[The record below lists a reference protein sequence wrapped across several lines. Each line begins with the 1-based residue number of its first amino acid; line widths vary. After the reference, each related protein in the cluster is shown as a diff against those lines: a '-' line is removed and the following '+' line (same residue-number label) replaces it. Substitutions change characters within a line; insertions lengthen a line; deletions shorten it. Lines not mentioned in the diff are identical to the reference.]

1 MKKIYIAALVVLTTA
16 ALNSCVQEKSFK
28 DVKIGENDIVF
39 SMQGSATTRSAEVT
53 PVQRGVKLELE
64 ATGSGDRFYLSETIE
79 DLNYVSAAT
88 RGTPVYTENVG
99 KMHEN
104 LGVYIKNGNNVV
116 LNTTTGFYAM
126 DEEMVGGG
134 WRYQGEFDGWPD
146 SDQTPLDFYLW
157 LPADTSG
164 LGFKNFTPGKTNNNL
179 SFSFSYTSPTT
190 AADQQD
196 IIFAARPIS
205 KSDADANRVNGVP
218 VLFNHALT
226 AVKFAIENYD
236 TENQITIKSVSFSG
250 LVGSATCTVTP
261 AVENNYRDKTTEEY
275 SSANHNVVNWVIPE
289 DADRST
295 TYSSGTYAD
304 TVYYAPNGS
313 FGNKGKY
320 PSSFSAAGN
329 KHNLN
334 DANATQTFWFI
345 PQQMTDDVKL
355 TIVYTFGNAE
365 EVTGVLDF
373 GKSVNKYSANKP
385 VVWEAGQI
393 RTYTIRVD
401 DVNVMIKD
409 TVNIVAKHTE
419 QVLDPTGHPFDAV
432 SYSGSTKS
440 NVTITNTG
448 NTDAYIRA
456 AIIGQWLDSDGNPV
470 FGFTDYTTGE
480 VALVA
485 SWYEDQF
492 KNNTFKQGKFT
503 GLPGYNGTST
513 TNHNWTLGSD
523 GFYYYENIVKE
534 GETIPAADSLFTKYT
549 VGAPPA
555 VKVAGGVKDVY
566 FVMEIATQAVS
577 AKKPDGTDYT
587 RTEAWE
593 RCFSNE

>member
-1 MKKIYIAALVVLTTA
+1 MKKIHIAALVVLATA
-16 ALNSCVQEKSFK
+16 AMNSCVQEKSFSDK
-28 DVKIGENDIVF
+28 KLGEKDIVF
-39 SMQGSATTRSAEVT
+39 SLQGAPSTRAGEFATA
-53 PVQRGVKLELE
+53 QRGVKLELN
-64 ATGSGDRFYLSETIE
+64 ADGSGDKFYLEETIE
-79 DLNYVSAAT
+79 DLNYASSVT
-88 RGTPVYTENVG
+88 RGTPAYTENVG
-99 KMHEN
+99 KLYKD
-104 LGVYIKNGNNVV
+104 LGVVIKKADGTDVSSNS
-116 LNTTTGFYAM
+116 FWAM
-126 DEEMVGGG
+126 DNEMYGGG

-146 SDQTPLDFYLW
+146 EDTALDFFLRMP
-157 LPADTSG
+157 LADTSITSG
-164 LGFKNFTPGKTNNNL
+164 PTYARNNGKQTISFDYKTPK
-179 SFSFSYTSPTT
+179 T
-190 AADQQD
+190 AAEQKDL
-196 IIFAARPIS
+196 IFAARPIS
-205 KSDADANRVNGVP
+205 KADAKANRDSGVP

-236 TENQITIKSVSFSG
+236 TESQITIKSVSFSG
-250 LVGSATCTVTP
+250 LVGSASCVVTP
-261 AVENNYRDKTTEEY
+261 ASENEYRDNNKNY
-275 SSANHNVVNWVIPE
+275 SSADHNVVKWTIPE
-289 DADRST
+289 DADRT
-295 TYSSGTYAD
+295 GVYSSGAYTD
-304 TVYYAPNGS
+304 TVYYAQGGS
-313 FGNKGKY
+313 FTNSGKY

-334 DANATQTFWFI
+334 DGNATQTFWFI

-355 TIVYTFGNAE
+355 TIVYTFGNAT

-409 TVNIVAKHTE
+409 TVNIVPKHYE
-419 QVLDPTGHPFDAV
+419 QVLDETGHPFDAV

-448 NTDAYIRA
+448 NTDAFIRA
-456 AIIGQWLDSDGNPV
+456 AIIGQWLDKDGNPV
-470 FGFTDYTTGE
+470 FGFTDYATGE
-480 VALVA
+480 TALVD

-492 KNNTFKQGKFT
+492 TKKSFKQGKFI
-503 GLPGYNGTST
+503 GLPGYNGTT
-513 TNHNWTLGSD
+513 TTYHNWTLGSD

-555 VKVAGGVKDVY
+555 VKVAGGRKDVY

-577 AKKPDGTDYT
+577 AKKPDGNDYT
-587 RTEAWE
+587 RSEAWD